1 MNISAPFIHRP
12 VATFLLAL
20 GLLLTGIVAV
30 RFLPVAPLPSVDIP
44 TIVVFA
50 ARPGADPETM
60 AASIAAPLERR
71 LGEIPGVTEIT
82 STSSTGST
90 SIVVQFDIDRPI
102 EGAAHDV
109 QAAINAAYSD
119 LPPDLPTRPYYRKF
133 NPAEAPILT
142 LSLTSDVLST
152 AQVYDAADT
161 ILAQRLSQV
170 EGVAQVQVNGAEK
183 PAVRVRLNPA
193 ALRAAGLS
201 SQDVYTAIRNAN
213 VNGPIGGFEGP
224 LRAETIELNGQI
236 TQAADYAALV
246 LKTTNG
252 ATVRLGDVAE
262 VLNGVANT
270 KLAAWQGT
278 RPAILLTLTKTAG
291 ANVIDTVDR
300 VRAALPQ
307 LLTWIPPDI
316 HMATISDR
324 TTTIRASV
332 HDVEWTLLISIALV
346 LMVVALFMRRLVPTL
361 AAAATVP
368 LSLAGTLGAMYLLGY
383 SLNNFSLMSLTIS
396 VGFVVDD
403 AIVMIE
409 NIFRHQE
416 RGLSP
421 LQAALVGSRQIGF
434 TVVSISISLVAV
446 FIPILFMGG
455 LLGKLFHEF
464 AMVLAIAIG
473 LSAVVSLT
481 LTPMMC
487 GRFMAA
493 EQRSQR
499 GAHVA
504 PRGVWGWIDRGVD
517 RVFNAAQR
525 GYLDSLN
532 SLLRWKWI
540 VLLVTPAIILGI
552 VKLYGH
558 IPKGFLPTQDT
569 GLLVGGTTASP
580 DISFE
585 AMAARQKLVVDAL
598 LADPAVG
605 NVGSTIGITSGW
617 SSLNRGQL
625 TVSLRPLAE
634 RKLSS
639 EEVLAR
645 LRPKLMQMS
654 GIQAQLYSAQDL
666 RGGGRSDGTGFQ
678 FVLLDEDLSEL
689 RVWTLRLQEAL
700 RGVPGIE
707 DVSSDQDRPGP
718 QANVAIDRDAASRLG
733 VPVSAIDAALSN
745 AYSQRQVSIIY
756 TQRNQYRVVLET
768 LPNLQIDPDLLGRLY
783 VPGAHGQQVPITSV
797 VRLDLATAPLAVR
810 HQGQFPS
817 ASISFNLKPGI
828 SQSDAITLVTDAARN
843 LRMPEGVRTAF
854 AGNAKFL
861 QQSLSSQP
869 FLIMAA
875 IVSIYIVL
883 GMLYESLIH
892 PLTII
897 STLPS
902 AILGAFLAL
911 LITGGELNILG
922 IIGVVL
928 LLGIVKKNAIMLVD
942 FALEAE
948 RELGMTPHA
957 AILEAC
963 RERFRPIM
971 MTTLA
976 ALLGAVPLALAS
988 GTGSE
993 FRRPLGIAICGG
1005 LILSQLLTLY
1015 TTPVIYLA
1023 LERLATG
1030 QRGRAHA
1037 GSAASSDGTARA
1049 PQPAVAQQVTEQPAE

>member
-1 MNISAPFIHRP
+1 MNVSAPFIHRP

-20 GLLLTGIVAV
+20 GLLLVGIVAV

-50 ARPGADPETM
+50 GRPGADPETM

-90 SIVVQFDIDRPI
+90 SIVIQFEIERAI

-119 LPPDLPTRPYYRKF
+119 LPSDLPTRPYYRKF

-201 SQDVYTAIRNAN
+201 SQDVYTAIRSAN
-213 VNGPIGGFEGP
+213 VNGPIGGFQGP
-224 LRAETIELNGQI
+224 MRAETIELNGQI
-236 TQAADYAALV
+236 TQAADYARLV
-246 LKTTNG
+246 LKTSNG
-252 ATVRLGDVAE
+252 ATVRLGDVAD
-262 VLNGVANT
+262 VLDSVSNT
-270 KLAAWQGT
+270 KLAAWEGT
-278 RPAILLTLTKTAG
+278 KPAILLTLTKIAG

-307 LLTWIPPDI
+307 LLAWIPPDI
-316 HMATISDR
+316 RVTTISDR

-332 HDVEWTLLISIALV
+332 ADVEWTLLISIALV

-361 AAAATVP
+361 AAAVTVP
-368 LSLAGTLGAMYLLGY
+368 LSLAGTLGAMYLLGF
-383 SLNNFSLMSLTIS
+383 SLNNFSLMALTIS

-421 LQAALVGSRQIGF
+421 MQAALVGSKQIGF

-487 GRFMAA
+487 ARFMG
-493 EQRSQR
+493 E
-499 GAHVA
+499 HV
-504 PRGVWGWIDRGVD
+504 PPHGVWGWIDRGVNRGFD
-517 RVFNAAQR
+517 GSQR
-525 GYLDSLN
+525 LYLRSLDWA
-532 SLLRWKWI
+532 LRWRKLM
-540 VLLVTPAIILGI
+540 LLVTLAVVIAT
-552 VKLYGH
+552 VKLYGYV
-558 IPKGFLPTQDT
+558 PKGFLPIQDT
-569 GLLVGGTTASP
+569 GILMGSTTASP

-585 AMAARQKLVVDAL
+585 AMAVRQKRVVDVL
-598 LADPAVG
+598 LADPAVE
-605 NVGSTIGITSGW
+605 NVGSTIGITNGW
-617 SSLNRGQL
+617 SSINRGQI
-625 TVSLRPLAE
+625 TISLKPLSE
-634 RKLSS
+634 RRISS
-639 EEVLAR
+639 EEVLKR

-654 GIQAQLYSAQDL
+654 GIQSNLYSAQDL
-666 RGGGRSDGTGFQ
+666 RGGGRSGGTGFQ
-678 FVLLDEDLSEL
+678 FVLLDENLDEL
-689 RVWTLRLQEAL
+689 REWTLKLQEKL
-700 RGVPGIE
+700 RGVHGIE

-718 QANVAIDRDAASRLG
+718 QANVTIDREAASRLG

-745 AYSQRQVSIIY
+745 AYSQRQVSVIY

-768 LPNLQIDPDLLGRLY
+768 LPGLQTDPALLDRLY
-783 VPGAHGQQVPITSV
+783 VPGANQRQVPISSV
-797 VRLDLATAPLAVR
+797 VRMERATAPLAVR

-817 ASISFNLKPGI
+817 ASISFNLLPGT
-828 SQSDAITLVTDAARN
+828 SQSDAIALVTEAARN
-843 LRMPEGVRTAF
+843 LRMPEGVRTEF

-861 QQSLSSQP
+861 QQSLASQP
-869 FLIMAA
+869 FLIGAA
-875 IVSIYIVL
+875 IISIYIVL
-883 GMLYESLIH
+883 GVLYESLLH

-902 AILGAFLAL
+902 AGLGALLAVL
-911 LITGGELNILG
+911 VTGGELNVLA
-922 IIGVVL
+922 IIGIVL
-928 LLGIVKKNAIMLVD
+928 LMGIVKKNAIMLVD

-948 RELGMTPHA
+948 RELGMSPHA
-957 AILEAC
+957 SILEAC

-1005 LILSQLLTLY
+1005 LIVSQILTLY

-1023 LERLATG
+1023 LERLAK
-1030 QRGRAHA
+1030 GRRTRIEANPREVV
-1037 GSAASSDGTARA
+1037 SA
-1049 PQPAVAQQVTEQPAE
+1049 PAE

>member
-20 GLLLTGIVAV
+20 GLLLTGLVAV

-50 ARPGADPETM
+50 GRPGADPETM

-90 SIVVQFDIDRPI
+90 SIVIQFDIDRAI

-119 LPPDLPTRPYYRKF
+119 LPSDLPTRPYYRKF

-142 LSLTSDVLST
+142 LSLTSDILNT
-152 AQVYDAADT
+152 AQVFDAADT

-170 EGVAQVQVNGAEK
+170 DGVAQVQVNGAEK

-201 SQDVYTAIRNAN
+201 SQDVYTAIRNSN
-213 VNGPIGGFEGP
+213 VNGPVGGFQGP

-236 TQAADYAALV
+236 TQASDYARLV
-246 LKTTNG
+246 LKNTGG

-262 VLNGVANT
+262 VLDSVANT

-278 RPAILLTLTKTAG
+278 KPAILLTLTKTAG

-307 LLTWIPPDI
+307 LLAWIPPDI
-316 HMATISDR
+316 RVTTISDR

-332 HDVEWTLLISIALV
+332 TDVEWTLLISIALV

-361 AAAATVP
+361 AAAVTVP

-383 SLNNFSLMSLTIS
+383 SLNNFSLMALTIS

-421 LQAALVGSRQIGF
+421 MQAALVGSRQIGF

-464 AMVLAIAIG
+464 SMVLAIAIG

-487 GRFMAA
+487 GRFM
-493 EQRSQR
+493 

-517 RVFNAAQR
+517 SLFDRAQR
-525 GYLDSLN
+525 GYLRSLDWA
-532 SLLRWKWI
+532 LRWRRLM
-540 VLLVTPAIILGI
+540 LLVTLAVVVGT
-552 VKLYGH
+552 VKLYGYV
-558 IPKGFLPTQDT
+558 PKGFLPIQDT
-569 GLLVGGTTASP
+569 GLIMGNTLASP
-580 DISFE
+580 DISFDG
-585 AMAARQKLVVDAL
+585 MAARQKRVVDVL
-598 LADPAVG
+598 LADPAVES
-605 NVGSTIGITSGW
+605 VGSTIGITSGW
-617 SSLNRGQL
+617 SSINRGQL
-625 TVSLRPLAE
+625 TVSLKPLSE
-634 RKLSS
+634 RKISS
-639 EEVLAR
+639 EEVLKR
-645 LRPKLMQMS
+645 LRPKLVQMAD
-654 GIQAQLYSAQDL
+654 IQAYLFSAQDL
-666 RGGGRSDGTGFQ
+666 RGGGRSGGTGFQ
-678 FVLLDEDLSEL
+678 FVLLDQDLNEL
-689 RVWTLRLQEAL
+689 REWTLKLQEAL
-700 RGVPGIE
+700 RGVKGIE
-707 DVSSDQDRPGP
+707 DVSTDQDRPGP
-718 QANVAIDRDAASRLG
+718 QANVTIDRDAASRLG
-733 VPVSAIDAALSN
+733 VPMSAIDAALSN

-768 LPNLQIDPDLLGRLY
+768 LPGLQIDPALLGRLY
-783 VPGAHGQQVPITSV
+783 VPGAGGKQVPITSV
-797 VRLDLATAPLAVR
+797 VRLDRATAPLAVR

-817 ASISFNLKPGI
+817 ASISFNLLPGT
-828 SQSDAITLVTDAARN
+828 SQSDAIALVTEAARN
-843 LRMPEGVRTAF
+843 LRMPEGVRTEF

-861 QQSLSSQP
+861 QQSLASQP
-869 FLIMAA
+869 FLIGAA

-883 GMLYESLIH
+883 GVLYESLIH

-902 AILGAFLAL
+902 AGLGALLAVL
-911 LITGGELNILG
+911 VTGGELNILA
-922 IIGVVL
+922 IIGIVL
-928 LLGIVKKNAIMLVD
+928 LMGIVKKNAIMLVD

-948 RELGMTPHA
+948 RELGMLPHA

-976 ALLGAVPLALAS
+976 ALLGAVPLALAA

-1005 LILSQLLTLY
+1005 LIVSQILTLY

-1030 QRGRAHA
+1030 RRRRVAVN
-1037 GSAASSDGTARA
+1037 
-1049 PQPAVAQQVTEQPAE
+1049 PQPAE

>member
-1 MNISAPFIHRP
+1 MNISAPFIYRP

-50 ARPGADPETM
+50 GRPGADPETM

-236 TQAADYAALV
+236 TQAADYAGLV
-246 LKTTNG
+246 LKTANG

-262 VLNGVANT
+262 VLNGVSNT

-278 RPAILLTLTKTAG
+278 QPAILLTLTKTAG

-487 GRFMAA
+487 GRFM
-493 EQRSQR
+493 

-517 RVFNAAQR
+517 RAFNSAQR

-532 SLLRWKWI
+532 SLLRWKWV

-552 VKLYGH
+552 VKLYGYV
-558 IPKGFLPTQDT
+558 PKGFLPTQDT
-569 GLLVGGTTASP
+569 GLLTGGTTASP
-580 DISFE
+580 DISFD
-585 AMAARQKLVVDAL
+585 AMAARQKLVVEAL
-598 LADPAVG
+598 LSDPAVES
-605 NVGSTIGITSGW
+605 VGSTIGITSGW

-625 TVSLRPLAE
+625 IVSLKPLAE
-634 RKLSS
+634 RKISS

-654 GIQAQLYSAQDL
+654 GIQTQIYSAQDL

-817 ASISFNLKPGI
+817 ASISFNLKPGT

-861 QQSLSSQP
+861 QQSLASQP

-883 GMLYESLIH
+883 GILYESLIH

-911 LITGGELNILG
+911 LITGGELNVLG

-1030 QRGRAHA
+1030 RRGRAHA
-1037 GSAASSDGTARA
+1037 GSAA
-1049 PQPAVAQQVTEQPAE
+1049 PQPAIAQQVTEQPAE